1 MRNYIVRAFV
11 EEYIAV
17 YEVQAESAE
26 AAKAIVNQYPEVQ
39 FATIAF
45 EAEA

>member
-1 MRNYIVRAFV
+1 MRNFIVRAFV

-26 AAKAIVNQYPEVQ
+26 SAMAIVNQHPEAQ

>member
-17 YEVQAESAE
+17 YEAQAESAE
-26 AAKAIVNQYPEVQ
+26 AAKAIVNMYPKVQ